1 MNFNHNAQLFATN
14 SHFENTI
21 NHIHMLQSDKSGSE
35 MLAEVLQKLP
45 ALDYLKIHEEAL
57 RRTDQDSGKWYLDSM
72 EFQSWCNGSMEVKGI
87 LALGDPG
94 VGKTCLTSL
103 VIQHLKR
110 LDRPVKVAYIYVQLE
125 GVKLHSLTNIVLTL
139 LKQILKT
146 YDSLPEYASSFYK
159 QFKLGED
166 LPIEVLTTTLLG
178 ACNDKHTPI
187 YIVFDALDEF
197 KHSHQG
203 ELVTLI
209 KQLLAAGAW
218 VFATCRQ
225 AYRSIEGLFDPEHCL
240 KHIIRANA
248 SDINNFLKKRLEGN
262 VLLKSILDD
271 QFQNMIIS
279 TIVSNSQEVFLIAAM
294 QFEYISSL
302 TTKEKITIAIS
313 QIPSDL
319 DAHFDL
325 TLKRISEQRSDLV
338 ELAKMVLMWLLHA
351 CRPLTATELCHAVG
365 IQVGSN
371 KFSVQGLTSPTM
383 IIQACLGFVTL
394 QKEGDSD

>member
-1 MNFNHNAQLFATN
+1 MNFNHNAQLFAPN

-21 NHIHMLQSDKSGSE
+21 NHFNNE
-35 MLAEVLQKLP
+35 MLAEILQKLP

-57 RRTDQDSGKWYLDSM
+57 RKTDQDSGKWYLNSM
-72 EFQSWCNGSMEVKGI
+72 DFQNWCSGSLEVKGI

-103 VIQHLKR
+103 VIQHLKK
-110 LDRPVKVAYIYVQLE
+110 LDRPVKVAYIYIQLD
-125 GVKLHSLTNIVLTL
+125 GVKLHSLTNIALTL

-146 YDSLPEYASSFYK
+146 YDSLPEFASSFYK

-166 LPIEVLTTTLLG
+166 LSIEVLTTTLLS
-178 ACNDKHTPI
+178 ACKQAST

-197 KHSHQG
+197 KHSHQ
-203 ELVTLI
+203 EDLVTLI
-209 KQLLAAGAW
+209 KQLLVAGAW

-225 AYRSIEGLFDPEHCL
+225 AYRSIEGLFDTGHCV
-240 KHIIRANA
+240 KHFIRANA
-248 SDINNFLKKRLEGN
+248 SDINNFLRKKLESN

-271 QFQNMIIS
+271 QFQNTIIS

-302 TTKEKITIAIS
+302 TTKEKIISAIS
-313 QIPSDL
+313 QMPSDL
-319 DAHFDL
+319 DAHFNL
-325 TLKRISEQRSDLV
+325 TLKRINEQRNDLV
-338 ELAKMVLMWLLHA
+338 ELAKMVLMWVLHA

-371 KFSVQGLTSPTM
+371 KFSVHGLTSPTM

-394 QKEGDSD
+394 QQEGDSD